1 MRVLT
6 KRLLA
11 AYLLAFVIFVC
22 NALYSAI
29 ADEPTSKYVRQL
41 PGADTVIVFV
51 HGIMGDGVSTWTNS
65 GTNAYWPTMLTH
77 DPTFDGVDIFVYS
90 YDAGLFAS
98 LSIDEIAEGMRSV
111 LTAGGVSNYQK
122 IVFLSHSMGGL
133 VTRAYLLKNRGVAAR
148 TLFAYF
154 FSTPTTGSQLA
165 SIASYFVS
173 TPQLNKLKTLTDD
186 AYLADLLRQWLAADF
201 KFPSY
206 CAYEKRATKGI
217 ALVVRM
223 DSAVSLCT
231 KAVDPIDADHID
243 IVKPS
248 SQNSASYI
256 AFKAAYAEATIPG
269 LKTELDERE
278 KRHKV
283 RVALGAFL
291 EEGRTLMV
299 QCANESVPPPEQ
311 EADAWARKVEAFFH
325 TEMDDSYIARFRDG
339 SGLPLTA
346 TSIQSAPHSRLWS
359 GIWVRTS
366 RLQEF
371 IKEQVN

>member
-111 LTAGGVSNYQK
+111 LTAGGV
-122 IVFLSHSMGGL
+122 
-133 VTRAYLLKNRGVAAR
+133 
-148 TLFAYF
+148 
-154 FSTPTTGSQLA
+154 
-165 SIASYFVS
+165 
-173 TPQLNKLKTLTDD
+173 
-186 AYLADLLRQWLAADF
+186 F